1 LRCRDKWRNQKS
13 KNAARSD
20 STMPLAR
27 CRIHQKLKEENMTIN
42 LKKFAGNFRSTR
54 LSPLVVCAAL
64 VSASTLT
71 LAQAGHLDKTFATG
85 GIFGFQ
91 LTTENG
97 SNCIARAVALQSD
110 GKIVAAGQLGDRS
123 GLIRL
128 NPDGKLDSTFGNGGV
143 VVTKIGADIEQ
154 VFGGLA
160 IQSDGKIVAVAT
172 GVPQGEQIARF
183 NTDGS
188 LDTTFGN
195 AGIANLPLN
204 GAVMALQP
212 DGKIIVAG
220 QGPATSSTSLARLT
234 SNGQVD
240 STFGSGGMAPLQT
253 FGPDA
258 IALQADGKIL
268 VASGSLLARYNTNG
282 SVDKTFGISGQVAS
296 VASASA
302 LAVQSNG
309 KILVVGTDTSKVSE
323 SGNSTGFGLVR
334 FNSDGSIDTTFGT
347 HGGAITGF
355 PKETAT
361 NAFAVALQ
369 PNGDIVAA
377 GQAGNNAP
385 VVEAFALARYVSSGE
400 LDSTFGNGGRVTTSF
415 GLAADAFITS
425 IVLQSDGKIV
435 VAGANGGTSLE
446 VARYLG
452 Q

>member
-1 LRCRDKWRNQKS
+1 
-13 KNAARSD
+13 
-20 STMPLAR
+20 
-27 CRIHQKLKEENMTIN
+27 MTIN

-71 LAQAGHLDKTFATG
+71 LAQAGHLDKTFATR
-85 GIFGFQ
+85 GIFSFQ

-110 GKIVAAGQLGDRS
+110 GKIVAAGQLGDQS

-128 NPDGKLDSTFGNGGV
+128 NLDGKVDSTFGNGGV

-172 GVPQGEQIARF
+172 GVPQGEQVARF

-195 AGIANLPLN
+195 AGIANLQLN

-234 SNGQVD
+234 SNGQLD
-240 STFGSGGMAPLQT
+240 STFGTGGMAPLQT

-302 LAVQSNG
+302 LAVQSDG
-309 KILVVGTDTSKVSE
+309 KILVAGTDTSKVSE

-355 PKETAT
+355 PRETVT

-377 GQAGNNAP
+377 GQTGNNAP
-385 VVEAFALARYVSSGE
+385 VVEAFALARYAGSGQ

-415 GLAADAFITS
+415 GITADAFITS

-435 VAGANGGTSLE
+435 VAGAERRNQLGSGPLPRPVATGTSSRRLWK
-446 VARYLG
+446 VTA
-452 Q
+452 